1 MLLQCLTTV
10 IKLLPK
16 LLHEEKKAKGAD
28 LSSKSDKSNICVTKY
43 CNISSHRPVLMSFS
57 KCGFSVLSKFPK
69 REWFR
74 HAVTAF
80 LHLQLDDSS
89 LKVSHSAALKLISEL
104 TDLRSN
110 HSDLIEAE
118 EEAKRLVQMKIQ
130 DHVKLKEQIQ
140 ELTVLNSDYQRQFEA
155 LLTDKERETCGR
167 CPPSWIHLNSSCYF
181 FSYTESSS
189 NQKTWQDS
197 RTDCIRREADLIVI
211 DSPKFVSSTIHS
223 IAEGSRFWIG
233 LTDKVIEGRWVWINN
248 VTEVEQRWETLNII
262 LSFLSLLFF
271 NTNLLYFLK
280 LAKMATVANSPHARV
295 SNSTTSNS
303 NILYR
308 VACH

>member
-1 MLLQCLTTV
+1 MESSQTRRTDMAGQLFQVAFQKLRTGIWKVPNSRMVLVSLGLLN
-10 IKLLPK
+10 
-16 LLHEEKKAKGAD
+16 A
-28 LSSKSDKSNICVTKY
+28 
-43 CNISSHRPVLMSFS
+43 VLFIIAV
-57 KCGFSVLSKFPK
+57 VLGVMCA
-69 REWFR
+69 RVR
-74 HAVTAF
+74 
-80 LHLQLDDSS
+80 DDSS

-155 LLTDKERETCGR
+155 LQTDKESLQANITALGETCGR

-189 NQKTWQDS
+189 NQKTWQNS

-211 DSPKFVSSTIHS
+211 DSPAEQKFVSSTVHS
-223 IAEGSRFWIG
+223 IAAGSRFWIG

-248 VTEVEQRWETLNII
+248 VTEVEQRYWMDGEPDSSYSRYSSYYRYSSYSSDGYLEDCVVTAY
-262 LSFLSLLFF
+262 SE
-271 NTNLLYFLK
+271 
-280 LAKMATVANSPHARV
+280 
-295 SNSTTSNS
+295 SNPWKTRLDKSCWNRYYWICERKSN
-303 NILYR
+303 
-308 VACH
+308 